1 MSPDLISP
9 HIRIVMSKEWQNEQE
24 EPGLPSGELQS
35 GPAGIPAAGKDL
47 QG

>member
-1 MSPDLISP
+1 MLPVPYLDCDVQ
-9 HIRIVMSKEWQNEQE
+9 RVANAQE